1 MKVENI
7 DLIILVTE
15 MGDILLNI
23 LQLKCFVLGDAVRL
37 CAIEKLKF

>member
-7 DLIILVTE
+7 DLVILVTE

-23 LQLKCFVLGDAVRL
+23 LQLKCFVL
-37 CAIEKLKF
+37 C